1 MKKYIILF
9 IFLIE
14 ACSITPN
21 SRFYQLQAA
30 TGDESLSNR
39 KMIIGI
45 NDISI
50 PTYVDRPQ
58 IVITETDSNE
68 LKVSEFN
75 RWAEPLNMSIAR
87 VLADDMSLYLPNS
100 LIKPKSYA
108 SEDFNYAVTVEI
120 NKFDEE
126 AEKCSPDGER
136 EEKDGRIESHLLA
149 HDLRSDNHVDDYL
162 HHAEY
167 QYGKSED
174 NPEVFTRIKRH
185 LVLLI
190 M

>member
-100 LIKPKSYA
+100 LIKPKLYA
-108 SEDFNYAVTVEI
+108 SEDFNYSVTVEI
-120 NKFDEE
+120 NKFDAVMNKKAMLDAWWTIYKNDKISARGRTT
-126 AEKCSPDGER
+126 AEVKISNWFDG
-136 EEKDGRIESHLLA
+136 
-149 HDLRSDNHVDDYL
+149 V
-162 HHAEY
+162 AEG
-167 QYGKSED
+167 QSQLINKMAKEIAQKL
-174 NPEVFTRIKRH
+174 IK
-185 LVLLI
+185 
-190 M
+190 